1 MKSSYPKA
9 WINLRDFFIKTNVIG
24 DYANLLLGHRIEEQV
39 KRMRTPAKLQN
50 STGAQQNAWKQTS
63 ISVLQNQ
70 CWLFSIFSALI
81 CFSKILPNLKKVSNN
96 LSFLSLAKIF
106 LSKVESIY

>member
-81 CFSKILPNLKKVSNN
+81 CFSKILPNLKKVS
-96 LSFLSLAKIF
+96 
-106 LSKVESIY
+106 